1 VILVT
6 AVFQTVS
13 FGSNKRSSLGGAETD
28 KKFSIRKL
36 KEGIVMT
43 GLQQPCPLSWKKST
57 ASGSGACVE
66 VAKAGGM
73 VFIRDS
79 KDPSGSVLAFSRKEW
94 GAFLVDACA
103 EYYNT

>member
-6 AVFQTVS
+6 AVFQAVS
-13 FGSNKRSSLGGAETD
+13 FGSNKRSSLGGAGTD
-28 KKFSIRKL
+28 EKIQYKKM
-36 KEGIVMT
+36 EGRIVMT

-73 VFIRDS
+73 IFIRDS

-94 GAFLVDACA
+94 GVFLVDACA